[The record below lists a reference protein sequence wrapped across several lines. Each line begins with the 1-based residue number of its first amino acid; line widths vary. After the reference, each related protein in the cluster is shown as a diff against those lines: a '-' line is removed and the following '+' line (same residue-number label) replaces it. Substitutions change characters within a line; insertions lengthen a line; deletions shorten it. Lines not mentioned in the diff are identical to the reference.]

1 MYRGM
6 QKNMLQARPLGLAAL
21 LLIVAL
27 FAVGTGSAATTTTL
41 EAAYP
46 GLAAGM
52 LKAATLEPMSGD
64 TVFVAEGVK
73 IGQAELLKTIDQQ
86 DPKLRT
92 QLQQNLLFMLEQEA
106 VRRILLNE
114 AKKAGVAADKDDNKV
129 IQALFERKV
138 ADIKVSP
145 EEARAFYQANREM
158 VGEAG
163 FEQVSGEIQ
172 QYLLQDK
179 RQKAVVAYVESLG
192 RTVPMRLSAE
202 WVKSQSS
209 STLNNPVDKARQS
222 KKPTMVE
229 FGATGCVPC
238 DMMQPILENLRKHYP
253 AKLNVVFVHVNEEQ
267 VLAARYGIRS
277 IPVQVFFDAAGKEVF
292 RHVGF
297 YAEAEVTKQLEKMGV
312 FK

>member
-1 MYRGM
+1 MPRIWV
-6 QKNMLQARPLGLAAL
+6 QARPLGFAAL
-21 LLIVAL
+21 LFIAPLLA
-27 FAVGTGSAATTTTL
+27 AGSGDAAPAPTL

-64 TVFVAEGVK
+64 TVFVSDGVK
-73 IGQAELLKTIDQQ
+73 IGQAELLNTANQQ

-92 QLQQNLLFMLEQEA
+92 QLQQNLLFVLEQEA
-106 VRRILLNE
+106 ARRILLNE
-114 AKKAGVAADKDDNKV
+114 AKKAGVATDKDDNKV

-138 ADIKVSP
+138 AEITVSP
-145 EEARAFYQANREM
+145 EEAKAFYQANREM
-158 VGEAG
+158 VGEAS
-163 FEQVSGEIQ
+163 FEQVAGEIQ
-172 QYLLQDK
+172 KYLLQDK
-179 RQKAVVAYVESLG
+179 RQKAVASFVESLG

-209 STLNNPVDKARQS
+209 GTLNNPVDKARRS
-222 KKPTMVE
+222 NTPTMVE

-238 DMMQPILENLRKHYP
+238 DMMQPILENLRKNYP
-253 AKLNVVFVHVNEEQ
+253 NKLNVVFVHVGEEQ

-277 IPVQVFFDAAGKEVF
+277 IPVQVFFDAKGREVF

-297 YAEAEVTKQLEKMGV
+297 FAAAEVTKQLEKIGV
-312 FK
+312 VK